1 MSTKAFVHMRG
12 FTTATLLVCLIA
24 CSSRGET
31 AASTAT
37 PVAATPAP
45 GAPLFAKYCA
55 LCHGVDATGYAA
67 DNAPSLVNPTFLAN
81 VSDAFLRSAIK
92 AGRPG
97 TAMAGYDVARG
108 GPLSEQDVSQL
119 IAFFRSH
126 APQPPPLAE
135 RASLG
140 DAERGAVVWQSHCV
154 SCHGTEKVRGDA
166 IHLAN
171 PQLIATAS
179 DAFLRYAIENG
190 RPGTRMVA
198 FAQTLG
204 PAAIEDV
211 VAFMR
216 TWDPARRQPPV
227 AASDRFPAVPAN
239 LPTLRFP
246 NGPAPRFKLRE
257 ERFVAVDDVKAALEK
272 KSRMVVLDAR
282 AVPDWVDAHI
292 PGALPAPY
300 YDFKYLD
307 ALPKDGTWILAYCAC
322 PHHASG
328 AVVDELRRR
337 GYKNTAVIDEGILV
351 WRQRNYPIESG
362 K

>member
-1 MSTKAFVHMRG
+1 
-12 FTTATLLVCLIA
+12 
-24 CSSRGET
+24 
-31 AASTAT
+31 
-37 PVAATPAP
+37 
-45 GAPLFAKYCA
+45 
-55 LCHGVDATGYAA
+55 
-67 DNAPSLVNPTFLAN
+67 
-81 VSDAFLRSAIK
+81 
-92 AGRPG
+92 
-97 TAMAGYDVARG
+97 
-108 GPLSEQDVSQL
+108 
-119 IAFFRSH
+119 
-126 APQPPPLAE
+126 
-135 RASLG
+135 
-140 DAERGAVVWQSHCV
+140 
-154 SCHGTEKVRGDA
+154 
-166 IHLAN
+166 
-171 PQLIATAS
+171 
-179 DAFLRYAIENG
+179 
-190 RPGTRMVA
+190 
-198 FAQTLG
+198 
-204 PAAIEDV
+204 
-211 VAFMR
+211 
-216 TWDPARRQPPV
+216 
-227 AASDRFPAVPAN
+227 VPAN